1 MILNATPEYRAVFLY
16 LFWIMTIFQTN
27 ILFKTSKCHH
37 GGPLGAGG
45 PGQLPPL
52 PPLNPALEVSS
63 LNVKVG
69 FLCVT
74 HYLCVKQVFLKENV
88 RYPVWICRDPIFSDF
103 RDPMIIFSDSR
114 DPIWNSRDP
123 NRVPKMPW
131 KKPGV
136 KVIYA

>member
-1 MILNATPEYRAVFLY
+1 MSSR
-16 LFWIMTIFQTN
+16 
-27 ILFKTSKCHH
+27 
-37 GGPLGAGG
+37 GPPWRGG
-45 PGQLPPL
+45 PGAIAPVAL
-52 PPLNPALEVSS
+52 LNPALEVSS

-114 DPIWNSRDP
+114 DPI
-123 NRVPKMPW
+123 
-131 KKPGV
+131 
-136 KVIYA
+136 